1 MISADLEPVFLRLR
15 FNHFAKV
22 SSSQREDLPMPQFFG
37 HRRRVSTL
45 IMTLCLYLSLAG
57 CVSNKPEGDLS
68 PAPLSVSEHKGS
80 SARSGASQIRY
91 DRYTLISTKPKRD
104 QLQLLDQI
112 IDLRIADALSPS
124 IHQAMTYALRH
135 SGYQLCSATGHV
147 GELFAHPLPASQY
160 RLGPISVRDAMQM
173 LAGPAWEMQ
182 VDEFARRICFS
193 VRPAYQRPAPSIPSA
208 QAVAAPS
215 IKPLAV
221 GDQR

>member
-1 MISADLEPVFLRLR
+1 MFQLCR
-15 FNHFAKV
+15 
-22 SSSQREDLPMPQFFG
+22 PQW
-37 HRRRVSTL
+37 TAL
-45 IMTLCLYLSLAG
+45 ILCLSLALAG
-57 CVSNKPEGDLS
+57 CETNTPQVEPVALNGGYKPNR
-68 PAPLSVSEHKGS
+68 PASTAPN
-80 SARSGASQIRY
+80 QIRY
-91 DRYTLISTKPKRD
+91 DRYTLISTIPKTD

-112 IDLRIADALSPS
+112 IDLRIPDALTPS
-124 IHQAMTYALRH
+124 VHQAMIYALRN

-182 VDEFARRICFS
+182 VDELARRICFS

>member
-1 MISADLEPVFLRLR
+1 MFQLCSPRWTALILC
-15 FNHFAKV
+15 V
-22 SSSQREDLPMPQFFG
+22 SLA
-37 HRRRVSTL
+37 
-45 IMTLCLYLSLAG
+45 LAG
-57 CVSNKPEGDLS
+57 CAKNTPQVEPVALNEGYKPNP
-68 PAPLSVSEHKGS
+68 PASTAPN
-80 SARSGASQIRY
+80 QIRY
-91 DRYTLISTKPKRD
+91 DRYTVISTRPKPD

-112 IDLRIADALSPS
+112 IDLRIPDALTPS
-124 IHQAMTYALRH
+124 VHQAMTYALRH
-135 SGYQLCSATGHV
+135 SGYQLCSATGNV
-147 GELFAHPLPASQY
+147 GVLFAHPLPASQY

-182 VDEFARRICFS
+182 VDELARRICFS